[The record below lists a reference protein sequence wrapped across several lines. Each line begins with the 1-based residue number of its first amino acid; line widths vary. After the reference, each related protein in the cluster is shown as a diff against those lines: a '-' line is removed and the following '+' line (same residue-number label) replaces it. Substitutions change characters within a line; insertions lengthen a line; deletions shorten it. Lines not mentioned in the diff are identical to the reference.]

1 MAGHNKWVQIKRK
14 KAVTD
19 AEKSKLYGKLGRLI
33 SLESKRC
40 GGQVSTPSLARA
52 IEQAKVQNVP
62 KDIIERAVRRG
73 TESSAGALERVTY
86 EAYGPGGVGFI
97 IEGLTDNRNRAS
109 AEIKHT
115 LSKYGAS
122 LGAMNSVSWAFQK
135 SEDQWLP
142 QVPVAVDTS
151 LSEEVGNLAQ
161 ALEEL
166 EDVEA
171 VYNNAQTPE
180 S

>member
-40 GGQVSTPSLARA
+40 GGQTSTPSLARA
-52 IEQAKVQNVP
+52 IEQAKTHNVP

-73 TESSAGALERVTY
+73 VESAVGTLERVTY

-97 IEGLTDNRNRAS
+97 VEGLTDNRNRAS

-115 LSKYGAS
+115 LAKHGAS
-122 LGAMNSVSWAFQK
+122 LGAMNSVGWAFQK
-135 SEDQWLP
+135 TEEGWIP
-142 QVPVAVDTS
+142 QVPVDVDETTRAEVES
-151 LSEEVGNLAQ
+151 LAE

-166 EDVEA
+166 EDVQT
-171 VYNNAQTPE
+171 VYTNAQT